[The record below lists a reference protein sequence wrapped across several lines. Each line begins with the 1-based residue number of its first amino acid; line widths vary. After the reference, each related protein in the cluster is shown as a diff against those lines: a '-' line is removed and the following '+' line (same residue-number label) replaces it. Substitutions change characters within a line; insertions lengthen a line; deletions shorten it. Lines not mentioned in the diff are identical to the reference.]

1 MSLADLTQ
9 SFFDLWHHFDGV
21 EASRYD
27 SEGPP
32 PALAA
37 FDAETTRQHG
47 AAFRALAAAVEDLD
61 LDRIE
66 DEIDRTVL
74 LDAIRVRLRRVDHE
88 RPERWNPL
96 LWSNRL
102 RTVLVARAGD
112 ADTLAM
118 VPDWVERAVGTI
130 AEPPLLHLELA
141 REDLVAAKAALRE
154 ESTGVE
160 VDLLVVAEQAVDR
173 FDDFLGREVAPDVRP
188 TAGALGDDAA
198 LWRLHH
204 DARLEMSPAE
214 AERRLQRRQAE
225 LAAALEGAALP
236 IVAAETELPDAVA
249 IAGRHPSPIRRR
261 MLAPEAIRGWRIFAR
276 EALAGGNPPARL
288 AALGASFVVTTL
300 GSLDLAIQTG
310 RTPAAAGIADTA
322 ARLPGRAEAL
332 RELLVHPL
340 EAFAAATYAA
350 EWAQLFRA
358 TGDSPAAFAQR
369 VGATG
374 LLHPTLAS
382 WSFDG
387 DGS

>member
-130 AEPPLLHLELA
+130 AEPPLD
-141 REDLVAAKAALRE
+141 RK
-154 ESTGVE
+154 ST
-160 VDLLVVAEQAVDR
+160 
-173 FDDFLGREVAPDVRP
+173 
-188 TAGALGDDAA
+188 
-198 LWRLHH
+198 RLNSSHP
-204 DARLEMSPAE
+204 RLSRM
-214 AERRLQRRQAE
+214 
-225 LAAALEGAALP
+225 
-236 IVAAETELPDAVA
+236 
-249 IAGRHPSPIRRR
+249 PSS
-261 MLAPEAIRGWRIFAR
+261 A
-276 EALAGGNPPARL
+276 
-288 AALGASFVVTTL
+288 
-300 GSLDLAIQTG
+300 
-310 RTPAAAGIADTA
+310 
-322 ARLPGRAEAL
+322 
-332 RELLVHPL
+332 
-340 EAFAAATYAA
+340 
-350 EWAQLFRA
+350 
-358 TGDSPAAFAQR
+358 
-369 VGATG
+369 
-374 LLHPTLAS
+374 
-382 WSFDG
+382 
-387 DGS
+387 